1 MPLWIQVAVHL
12 GYNLGGKVSSWV
24 VLGSIGCYHFWAN
37 KTQQVFLEEVGK
49 RAPLPENLK
58 KTNLQSFLGSFF
70 HRDRNKKHEPIL
82 SQMVK
87 SKGRNPLI
95 WRDFSRLVKYDSIWA
110 MCVSFAAGSRLPKIL
125 PPALQHT
132 PLVLCPGGKVR
143 DLPGE
148 EIPRLPDRGNVAR
161 NNSVIPWRCR

>member
-1 MPLWIQVAVHL
+1 MIFPHKDWSQSGFQQQFRGAF
-12 GYNLGGKVSSWV
+12 GRVSKSLSSRRPWSFGFGRRGTT
-24 VLGSIGCYHFWAN
+24 VLVLCY
-37 KTQQVFLEEVGK
+37 LD
-49 RAPLPENLK
+49 AP
-58 KTNLQSFLGSFF
+58 
-70 HRDRNKKHEPIL
+70 
-82 SQMVK
+82 
-87 SKGRNPLI
+87 
-95 WRDFSRLVKYDSIWA
+95 RLVKYDSIWA